1 MFAPPKRIIRL
12 LTILVAIGLSAIPAA
27 ALAHL
32 LPAQNGTLHVVEN
45 SVYTVVSVP
54 VSALPGVDD
63 NHDGLISVSELNRHS
78 SEIAA
83 QFRAR
88 FRLTNGAEAG
98 RPLFTWA
105 VMPQTYG
112 LPPGGAGYVVVLQRT
127 VFSQPSKSLALN
139 TDLFGSASGEG
150 QMTFRASE
158 GNVAEVAVL
167 NRASPTHRFFRGGL
181 DVFIDFLRTGV
192 EHILL
197 GPDHLLFLLTVVV
210 ASAGWRY
217 WASVI
222 TSFTLAHS
230 LTLSL
235 AVLGVVQ
242 VSPKLVEPAIAA
254 SIVLMA
260 ADNLIRQQN
269 VGRERIALVMACGLL
284 HGLGFASALGD
295 IGVDLAHRL
304 ISLVGF
310 NLGVELGQ
318 TIFLITVLGLA
329 ALARRGLH
337 NRWDFIWTRGSSAT
351 AAMLGVVMLV
361 ERLLPGL
368 PDLPGMR

>member
-1 MFAPPKRIIRL
+1 MLKPSRMITRL
-12 LTILVAIGLSAIPAA
+12 LAMMATICLWAIPAA

-32 LPAQNGTLHVVEN
+32 LPAQNGTLHVVGN

-63 NHDGLISVSELNRHS
+63 NHDGLISTSELNRHS
-78 SEIAA
+78 AEIAA
-83 QFRAR
+83 AFRAR
-88 FRLTNGAEAG
+88 FRLTDGAQAG
-98 RPLFTWA
+98 QPLFTWA
-105 VMPQTYG
+105 LMPG
-112 LPPGGAGYVVVLQRT
+112 NFDLPPGGDRYVVILQRT
-127 VFSQPSKSLALN
+127 VFPKAPRILALN
-139 TDLFGSASGEG
+139 TDLYGAGPGEG
-150 QMTFRASE
+150 QMTFRASQ

-167 NRASPTHRFFRGGL
+167 NPASPSHRFFRGGL
-181 DVFIDFLRTGV
+181 DVFIDFLRIGV
-192 EHILL
+192 AHILT

-235 AVLGVVQ
+235 AVLGVVH
-242 VSPKLVEPAIAA
+242 VSPRLVEPAIAA

-260 ADNLIRQQN
+260 ADNLLRKER
-269 VGRERIALVMACGLL
+269 VGGERILLVMACGLL

-304 ISLVGF
+304 ISLLGF

-318 TIFLITVLGLA
+318 TIFLVTALSLA
-329 ALARRGLH
+329 ALAQRLFH
-337 NRWDFIWTRGSSAT
+337 QRWDFVWTRGFSAT
-351 AAMLGVVMLV
+351 AATLGAVMLA

-368 PDLPGMR
+368 PNLPGMR

>member
-1 MFAPPKRIIRL
+1 MFAPSKMIIRL
-12 LTILVAIGLSAIPAA
+12 LTMLAALWLSAIPAA

-78 SEIAA
+78 GDIAA

-88 FRLTNGAEAG
+88 FHLTNGAEAG

-105 VMPQTYG
+105 LMPQSYG
-112 LPPGGAGYVVVLQRT
+112 LPAGGAGYVVVLQRT
-127 VFSQPSKSLALN
+127 VFSQPPKSLALN

-158 GNVAEVAVL
+158 GKVAEVAVL
-167 NRASPTHRFFRGGL
+167 NPASPTHRFFRGGL
-181 DVFIDFLRTGV
+181 DVFIDFLRIGV

-235 AVLGVVQ
+235 AVLGVVH

-260 ADNLIRQQN
+260 ADNLIRRQN

-329 ALARRGLH
+329 ALARRGLNH
-337 NRWDFIWTRGSSAT
+337 RWDFIWTRGFSAT

>member
-1 MFAPPKRIIRL
+1 MVERSRMIPRL
-12 LTILVAIGLSAIPAA
+12 LAIMAALCVSAIPAA

-32 LPAQNGTLHVVEN
+32 LPAQNGTLHVVGT

-63 NHDGLISVSELNRHS
+63 NHDGLISTRELSRHS
-78 SEIAA
+78 AEIAA
-83 QFRAR
+83 AFRAR
-88 FRLTNGAEAG
+88 FRLTNGTDAG

-105 VMPQTYG
+105 LMPG
-112 LPPGGAGYVVVLQRT
+112 NFDLPPGGERYVVVLQRT
-127 VFSQPSKSLALN
+127 VFSEVPASLALT
-139 TDLFGSASGEG
+139 TDLYGSGPGEG
-150 QMTFRASE
+150 QMTFRASR
-158 GNVAEVAVL
+158 GNIAEVAVL
-167 NRASPTHRFFRGGL
+167 NPASPSHRFFRGGL
-181 DVFIDFLRTGV
+181 DVFVDFLRIGV
-192 EHILL
+192 AHILT

-235 AVLGVVQ
+235 AVLGVVH
-242 VSPKLVEPAIAA
+242 VSPRLVEPAIAA

-260 ADNLIRQQN
+260 ADNLLRRER
-269 VGRERIALVMACGLL
+269 VGRERIVLVIACGLL

-318 TIFLITVLGLA
+318 TIFLVTALTLA
-329 ALARRGLH
+329 ALARRLFH
-337 NRWDFIWTRGSSAT
+337 RRWDFIWTRGFSAT
-351 AAMLGVVMLV
+351 AAALGAVMLA
-361 ERLLPGL
+361 ERLFPGL
-368 PDLPGMR
+368 PNLPGMR